1 MKKQSKFLVYLLAL
15 FLFLLGAAG
24 CGSQTAK
31 NSSQVNHDKVT
42 QINAS
47 YSTRPINVP
56 AIVALD
62 QKLFE
67 KEFQKDGIDF
77 KWQEIAA
84 GPAQLEAL
92 ASKSI
97 DISTSMNYV
106 SALLAKANGNDI
118 KVIAGYSQFP
128 KGIGIVARTNSN
140 IKSIE
145 GLKNKKI
152 ALQKGTMLH
161 ELLIKAL
168 AKENM
173 SVSDV
178 EIVPME
184 STDAATALLGGQI
197 DAAILPEPL
206 LSKVIGSGKGTLIQ
220 TAEGLISGQTFI
232 VARTDFIRDNPNLIK
247 RFIKTHEESIQ
258 WAEQNKNDFYNIASK
273 QLNLD
278 VKSVQALYPKFV
290 FKTKIDSSVINELK
304 QSAQFLQKN
313 GFLKPSVNIDQLI
326 TDLIDTSF
334 ISE

>member
-1 MKKQSKFLVYLLAL
+1 MKKRYLVYLLTL

-24 CGSQTAK
+24 CGSQTTQK
-31 NSSQVNHDKVT
+31 SPQGSNQDKAT

-77 KWQEIAA
+77 KWHEIAA

-97 DISTSMNYV
+97 DISTSLNYV
-106 SALLAKANGNDI
+106 SALVAKANGNDI

-128 KGIGIVARTNSN
+128 KGIGIVARTDLNV
-140 IKSIE
+140 KSID

-168 AKENM
+168 EKNKM

-178 EIVPME
+178 EIIPME
-184 STDAATALLGGQI
+184 STDAVAALLGRQI

-206 LSKVIGSGKGTLIQ
+206 LSKAVGSGKGTLIQ

-232 VARTDFIRDNPNLIK
+232 VARTEFVRDNPNLIK
-247 RFIKTHEESIQ
+247 RFLKTHEDSIK
-258 WAEQNKNDFYNIASK
+258 WAEQNKSDFYSIAGK

-278 VKSVQALYPKFV
+278 AKSVQALYPKFV
-290 FKTKIDSSVINELK
+290 FKTKIDSSDIEELK
-304 QSAQFLQKN
+304 QSALFLQKN
-313 GFLKPSVNIDQLI
+313 GFIKSSVNIDQLI
-326 TDLIDTSF
+326 TGLVDTSF
-334 ISE
+334 LSE